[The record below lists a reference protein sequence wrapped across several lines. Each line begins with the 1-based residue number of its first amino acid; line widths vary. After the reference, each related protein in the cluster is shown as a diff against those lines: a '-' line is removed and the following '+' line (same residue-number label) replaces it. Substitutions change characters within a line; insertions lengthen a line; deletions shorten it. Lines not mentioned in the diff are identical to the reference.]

1 MSKKSRKL
9 LEKFEDAI
17 SDLLEGIN
25 NNDPE
30 VKKQVERQYKLAKAN
45 LAAHL
50 IVLEEMAKGSF

>member
-9 LEKFEDAI
+9 LEKFEQAFHNRNI
-17 SDLLEGIN
+17 V
-25 NNDPE
+25 PE
-30 VKKQVERQYKLAKAN
+30 SEEERLALDRQYKLAKAN